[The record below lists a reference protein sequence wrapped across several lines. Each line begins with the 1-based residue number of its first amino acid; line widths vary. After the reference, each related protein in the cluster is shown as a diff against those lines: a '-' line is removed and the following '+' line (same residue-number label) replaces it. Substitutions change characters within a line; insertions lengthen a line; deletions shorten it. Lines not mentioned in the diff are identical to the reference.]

1 MKGHAWKSFIP
12 GAGDDCRGGA
22 PAASRSAAMRWR
34 PRSAAICLAWA
45 LLLVSQVATAD
56 ENYYWEVI
64 GGCKTVAG
72 TKSYLRR
79 YPQGVHANKAHE
91 CLRRW
96 EAEEKAA
103 WDQVK
108 ACNDIDAVKQFLRQF
123 PESRYAAEASECIA
137 KKDRRARIEQ
147 RLDGCRTHFE
157 AGRISTGM
165 PGNALECYGKVLQDD
180 PGNPDALQG
189 FDDIVAHY
197 SDKAVEALD
206 RGDSDAAARAI
217 ERVAEITPES
227 PNVEALRRK
236 LGELNR
242 EIEHQEWL
250 AQEREKLRAE
260 AEKLFGE
267 RMYEE
272 VIALVTDASKREVE
286 DKRASTLGRQAQE
299 ALAAVTATRELEAM
313 VTEVRARIQQKDA
326 AGARESLE
334 DAKVLE
340 LDPETH
346 GRLMAEIERLEREK
360 DESARQQAREA
371 MVSESQTLR
380 ESGEYEG
387 ARDAMRR
394 ALELGLPEV
403 QYQEE
408 MASIDRLEAAR
419 LLATCLEHKSR
430 RRWEEGL
437 TCVRRVLELDSENSD
452 AREEERQLAML
463 AAFSRAHQSPSAEGY
478 FQFIRDYRWSPFV
491 DAANEG
497 LKELESS
504 YWDEVKAANT
514 PEGYRRYLEI
524 YPTGRNASEAR
535 RRSGGG

>member
-12 GAGDDCRGGA
+12 GTDDDCRGGA
-22 PAASRSAAMRWR
+22 PAASRSAAVRWR

-45 LLLVSQVATAD
+45 LLLVSQAATAD

-64 GGCKTVAG
+64 GGCKTVPG

-79 YPQGVHANKAHE
+79 YPQGVHANNAHE

-108 ACNDIDAVKQFLRQF
+108 ACNDIDAVKQFLREY

-137 KKDRRARIEQ
+137 KQDRRTRIER

-165 PGNALECYGKVLQDD
+165 PGNALECYGKVLQED
-180 PGNPDALQG
+180 PGNPDALKG
-189 FDDIVAHY
+189 IDDIVAHY
-197 SDKAVEALD
+197 SRKAEEALD
-206 RGDSDAAARAI
+206 RGDSNAAERAI
-217 ERVAEITPES
+217 EQVAQITPES
-227 PNVEALRRK
+227 PNVEALRSK

-242 EIEHQEWL
+242 EIAHQEWL
-250 AQEREKLRAE
+250 EQEREKLRAE

-267 RMYEE
+267 GKYEE
-272 VIALVTDASKREVE
+272 VIALIADAGKREVD
-286 DKRASTLGRQAQE
+286 DKRASTLGRQSEE
-299 ALAAVTATRELEAM
+299 ALAAAAAGRELEAK

-326 AGARESLE
+326 AGARARLE
-334 DAKVLE
+334 DAKVLG
-340 LDPETH
+340 LDDETH
-346 GRLMAEIERLEREK
+346 GNLMAEIERLEREK
-360 DESARQQAREA
+360 NESARQQAREA

-380 ESGEYEG
+380 ESGDYEG

-394 ALELGLPEV
+394 ALDLGLPEV

-408 MASIDRLEAAR
+408 MASIDRLEAAQ
-419 LLATCLEHKSR
+419 LFATCLEHKSR
-430 RRWEEGL
+430 RRWDEGL
-437 TCVRRVLELDSENSD
+437 ACVRRVLELDDENSD
-452 AREEERQLAML
+452 AGEEERQLDML
-463 AAFSRAHQSPSAEGY
+463 AAFSRVHQSPSAEGY

-491 DAANEG
+491 DVANEG

-504 YWDEVKAANT
+504 YWEEVKAADT
-514 PEGYRRYLEI
+514 PEGYQRYLEI